1 MSSEYLSEFIGDNT
15 STVILAHL
23 SEVNNLE
30 TLALQEFNERE
41 NNRRVNKV
49 IVARQK
55 EPTELVEV

>member
-1 MSSEYLSEFIGDNT
+1 MNDKIKKRISRRNYMDFK
-15 STVILAHL
+15 
-23 SEVNNLE
+23 
-30 TLALQEFNERE
+30 LALQEFNERE